1 MSKGSAV
8 RPRSVSQDEWD
19 SRWEAIFQK
28 DVKEDVQPTTPPQH
42 WGESPNIDLRKEP
55 Q

>member
-28 DVKEDVQPTTPPQH
+28 DVKEETPPQVPQ
-42 WGESPNIDLRKEP
+42 WGESPNIDLRKDS

>member
-28 DVKEDVQPTTPPQH
+28 DVKEDTSPPQVPQ
-42 WGESPNIDLRKEP
+42 WGESPNIDLRKDS

>member
-28 DVKEDVQPTTPPQH
+28 DVKEDTSPLRVPQ
-42 WGESPNIDLRKEP
+42 WGESPNIDLRKDS

>member
-28 DVKEDVQPTTPPQH
+28 DVKDDAPQTQPPQY
-42 WGESPNIDLRKEP
+42 WGESPNIDLRKDP

>member
-19 SRWEAIFQK
+19 SRWDAIFQK
-28 DVKEDVQPTTPPQH
+28 DAKDDASPTPLPQH